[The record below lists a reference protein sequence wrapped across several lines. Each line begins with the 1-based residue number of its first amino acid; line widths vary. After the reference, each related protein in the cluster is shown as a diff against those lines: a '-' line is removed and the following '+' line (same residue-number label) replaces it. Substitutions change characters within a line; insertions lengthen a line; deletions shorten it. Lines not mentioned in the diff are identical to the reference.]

1 MPGQTWTPAEEALLQ
16 TLVQQGKQPFEI
28 YTLFREKGIRRTQK
42 AVVRKIA
49 ESRAR
54 DPQLWRPPIPRSEM
68 PRFNEPMVVTGN
80 ALIWADVHAP
90 CHDAGWMDR
99 TANLAIKWGVD
110 NLIIAGDFAD
120 FNSFSVFGREA
131 GIDANQELKT
141 LSSLMDA
148 LSKTFCVWYFAGNHD
163 VRPIKA
169 LKNNDAGLDLSW
181 IIRMFTPKDGELHV
195 SNYFWCELVS
205 ADEEYQLDHPKN
217 TSIHATIVPKK
228 LAEKYGKHIVG
239 AHGHTWGMTRDVSG
253 RYWAIDSGVCA
264 DPLRMGYIQQRHS
277 TRPEV
282 QQGAVVVMDGIPIL
296 LGKDNISFY
305 ESLRR

>member
-1 MPGQTWTPAEEALLQ
+1 MSSQAWTPAEETLLL
-16 TLVQQGKQPFEI
+16 TLVQQGKTAFEI
-28 YTLFREKGIRRTQK
+28 WQLFQAQGIGRTQK
-42 AVVRKIA
+42 AVTRKIQDSKLA
-49 ESRAR
+49 
-54 DPQLWRPPIPRSEM
+54 DPQTWRPQLVRSEM
-68 PRFNEPMVVTGN
+68 PRFNEPMQVTGN

-99 TANLAIKWGVD
+99 TANLAIKWGIR

-131 GIDANQELKT
+131 GIDANQELET
-141 LSSLMDA
+141 LSKLMDA

-195 SNYFWCELVS
+195 SNYYWCELVS
-205 ADEEYQLDHPKN
+205 ANECYQIEHPKN
-217 TSIHATIVPKK
+217 TSVHATIVPKK
-228 LAEKYGKHIVG
+228 LAEKYGRHVVG
-239 AHGHTWGMTRDVSG
+239 AHGHAWGQSIDISG

-282 QQGAVVVMDGIPIL
+282 VQGAVVIMDGVPIL

-305 ESLRR
+305 ERMHP